1 MKLYLAAP
9 YAARDWVREVAAPKL
24 VAAGHTMTSEW
35 LLATRAI
42 TPATLGTAAAS
53 TDAEVMYHAGK
64 DLEEVAAA
72 DVLVHFT
79 ASYLVART
87 RLDPLRDNLHSGGR
101 HVETG
106 YALALHKSVIIM
118 GQPENIFQRGL
129 CHTAR
134 HLHDVETILADM
146 REYDPDPVHNHHG
159 GHGPSCSRFTCPANL
174 DPQH

>member
-9 YAARDWVREVAAPKL
+9 YAARDWVREVAVPQFTK
-24 VAAGHTMTSEW
+24 AGHTYTSEW

-42 TPATLGTAAAS
+42 TPATLGTSPATS
-53 TDAEVMYHAGK
+53 DADVMYHAGK
-64 DLEEVAAA
+64 DLEEVLAA

-79 ASYLVART
+79 ADYLVART

-106 YALALHKSVIIM
+106 YALAHHKSVIVL

-129 CHTAR
+129 CHHAR
-134 HLHDVETILADM
+134 HIFDAIGILADM
-146 REYDPDPVHNHHG
+146 VEANPDPW
-159 GHGPSCSRFTCPANL
+159 PSL
-174 DPQH
+174 EG